1 MKKLMVLVAVSAL
14 AIASQAA
21 QFQWKANRNALADY
35 TGLTVYCVNG
45 SDYTLA
51 VAALTA
57 GGTDVATKFNAY
69 VQSSAL
75 VAGNGGI
82 TALTSYEAESTAAF
96 FVFAGDLIKDGST
109 YDTTGAMDVSAYL
122 FTPPDSSPVQLA
134 LANANFTVTEQPIGQ
149 AVPEPTSGL
158 LLLLGVAGMAL
169 RRRRA

>member
-14 AIASQAA
+14 AIASQAS
-21 QFQWKANRNALADY
+21 QFLWKANRNGLTDY
-35 TGLTVYCVNG
+35 KDLTVYCVNG
-45 SDYTLA
+45 SDYDKA
-51 VAALTA
+51 VAVLTA

-69 VQSSAL
+69 VQSSAPVL
-75 VAGNGGI
+75 TNGSI
-82 TALTSYEAESTAAF
+82 TPLTSYDAESTAAF

-109 YDTTGAMDVSAYL
+109 YDTTGALDVSAYL
-122 FTPPDSSPVQLA
+122 FTPPDSSPAQLA
-134 LANANFTVTEQPIGQ
+134 LANASFTTTEQPIGQ